1 MRADLIASAM
11 AGSIYF
17 ERLQVFVGLVNDL
30 SCMQMAM
37 WVGLFHMWGCV
48 QVVLEWCFQLS
59 RACNKSNTST
69 NPCISEV

>member
-30 SCMQMAM
+30 SCMQICN
-37 WVGLFHMWGCV
+37 VGEV
-48 QVVLEWCFQLS
+48 QFTRGTSAFTVALS
-59 RACNKSNTST
+59 KL
-69 NPCISEV
+69 